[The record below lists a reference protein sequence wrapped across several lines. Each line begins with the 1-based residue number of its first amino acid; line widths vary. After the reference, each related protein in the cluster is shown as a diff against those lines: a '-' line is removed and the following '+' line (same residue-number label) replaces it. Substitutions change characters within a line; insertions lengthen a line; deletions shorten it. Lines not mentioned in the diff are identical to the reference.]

1 MILATNYC
9 KLLSN
14 VDWCQDIDVK
24 GAVCLSLESGKGEE
38 DQASS
43 FPWLASPVTQVQS
56 LRK

>member
-43 FPWLASPVTQVQS
+43 FPWLASPVT
-56 LRK
+56 